1 MPAVLYVE
9 REDESFSAPI
19 DEIAILNV
27 DDKKLYIKNKNCL
40 NGVTWSDN
48 DKIKKIYLI
57 TETEM
62 KSVRLEQLVKEV
74 AMLQAHYVD
83 NTITSTLPF

>member
-1 MPAVLYVE
+1 MSTVLYVE
-9 REDESFSAPI
+9 REDESFSAPL

-62 KSVRLEQLVKEV
+62 KSIRLEQLVKEV

>member
-1 MPAVLYVE
+1 MPTVLYIE
-9 REDESFSAPI
+9 REDESFSAPL

-62 KSVRLEQLVKEV
+62 KSVRLEQLVKEA

>member
-9 REDESFSAPI
+9 REDESFSIPL
-19 DEIAILNV
+19 DEVAILNV
-27 DDKKLYIKNKNCL
+27 DEHKLYIKNKNCPT
-40 NGVTWSDN
+40 GVTWSDN
-48 DKIKKIYLI
+48 NKIKKIYLI

-62 KSVRLEQLVKEV
+62 KSVRLEQLAKEA

-83 NTITSTLPF
+83 NTVTSTLPF

>member
-9 REDESFSAPI
+9 REDESFSIPL
-19 DEIAILNV
+19 DEVVILNV
-27 DDKKLYIKNKNCL
+27 DKDKLYIKNKNCPS
-40 NGVTWSDN
+40 GDTWRN
-48 DKIKKIYLI
+48 HNKIKNIYLI

-62 KSVRLEQLVKEV
+62 KSVSLEQLAKKA

-83 NTITSTLPF
+83 NTITSILPF

>member
-1 MPAVLYVE
+1 MPTVLYVE

-83 NTITSTLPF
+83 NTMTSTLPF

>member
-1 MPAVLYVE
+1 MPTVLYVE

-74 AMLQAHYVD
+74 AMLQAHYVN